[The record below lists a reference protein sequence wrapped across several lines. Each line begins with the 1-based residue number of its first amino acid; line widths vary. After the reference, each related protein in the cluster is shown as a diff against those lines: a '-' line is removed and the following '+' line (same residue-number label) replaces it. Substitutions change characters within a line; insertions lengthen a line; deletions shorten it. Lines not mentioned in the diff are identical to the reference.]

1 MTGPGSATGMAPH
14 QLNELKFSMSDMAN
28 RTDSLPSSAGRPG
41 TNIGN
46 AIYHDERRGAFPLQT
61 NMARRKGIPQ
71 CLKSDGFVKSH
82 PSCHSRKAGHV
93 VKLFQR
99 YL

>member
-46 AIYHDERRGAFPLQT
+46 AIYHDERRGEFPT
-61 NMARRKGIPQ
+61 SGKDGPPKGHTSM
-71 CLKSDGFVKSH
+71 LK
-82 PSCHSRKAGHV
+82 
-93 VKLFQR
+93 
-99 YL
+99 